1 MFLKMNPFATCPPD
15 LCCMLLAANKVL
27 SSRNFLPFGKTIQV
41 MFSKKNFALLFF
53 STLFLPTIF
62 SQNTPVL
69 SENKQAIIASVDKH
83 AQELARLSDQIWA
96 FAETALREHQSAKLL
111 ADYAESQGFKVE
123 RSVSGMPTAFIA
135 TYGSGRPI
143 IGILGEY
150 DALPGISQKAEPV
163 KTPLKE
169 GAAGHGCGHNL
180 FGAGSMGAALAVK
193 ELMQQGKLTGTIRFY
208 GTPAEEAVGGKIY
221 MARDGFFN
229 DLDVCL
235 DWHPDAEID
244 ALTQSSQAM
253 VDFKVEFSGKAAHAA
268 YDPWNGRSALDAL
281 ELFAHGVNALRE
293 HVRPSVRM
301 HYVFTSAG
309 DVPNVIPEKAVVWM
323 WVRDSKRAGM
333 DEVFARVKKIAEG
346 AALMA
351 DVSYFIKLN
360 NGSYELL
367 VNRTGANALHQNIQ
381 LLGPITYTPEE
392 QDFAKKIQAASG
404 VEQTGMDGKIQPL
417 KDTRPDPE
425 GGSTDVGDVSWN
437 VPEITLLAPS
447 APPKAPWH
455 SWAVVACGG
464 MSIGHKGMLYAAKG
478 LGMTM
483 VDLFENEG
491 LRRDIRKEFE
501 ERRAGHIYKAMLPDG
516 PPPVGSH

>member
-1 MFLKMNPFATCPPD
+1 
-15 LCCMLLAANKVL
+15 
-27 SSRNFLPFGKTIQV
+27 
-41 MFSKKNFALLFF
+41 MFSKQTSALLLF
-53 STLFLPTIF
+53 STLFLPILF
-62 SQNTPVL
+62 SQNAPVL
-69 SENKQAIIASVDKH
+69 SESKQAVIASVDKH
-83 AQELARLSDQIWA
+83 TQELTRLSDQIWA
-96 FAETALREHQSAKLL
+96 FAETALREHQSSKLL
-111 ADYAESQGFKVE
+111 ADYAESQGFRVE
-123 RSVSGMPTAFIA
+123 RGVSGMPTAFIA

-150 DALPGISQKAEPV
+150 DALPGISQKASPIKE
-163 KTPLKE
+163 PLKA

-193 ELMQQGKLTGTIRFY
+193 ELIQQGKLKGTIRFY
-208 GTPAEEAVGGKIY
+208 GTPAEESVGGKIY
-221 MARDGFFN
+221 MARDGLFN

-235 DWHPDAEID
+235 DWHPDTEID

-281 ELFAHGVNALRE
+281 ELFAHGVNAYRE

-301 HYVFTSAG
+301 HYVFASAG
-309 DVPNVIPEKAVVWM
+309 DVPNVVPEKAVVWM
-323 WVRDSKRAGM
+323 WVRDSKRSGM
-333 DEVFARVKKIAEG
+333 DEVFTRVKKIAEG

-351 DVSYFIKLN
+351 DVSYSVKVN

-367 VNRTGANALHQNIQ
+367 VNRTGAKTLHQNLE

-392 QDFAKKIQAASG
+392 QDFAKKIQSTSG
-404 VEQTGMDGKIQPL
+404 VEETGMDGKVKPL
-417 KDTRPDPE
+417 KDTRLDPD

-464 MSIGHKGMLYAAKG
+464 MSIGHKGLLYAAKG

-491 LRRDIRKEFE
+491 LRQDIRKEFE
-501 ERRAGHIYKAMLPDG
+501 ERRAGHIYKAMLPGG
-516 PPPVGSH
+516 PPPIGTN